1 MPSPFPGMDPW
12 LERPDLW
19 PDVHNSLIA
28 AIRDVL
34 APRLRPRYIV
44 TLEERVFV
52 EDQQSLSLVGRPDI
66 AVVGVGIATGGG
78 SVRSTSAVVEVELPA
93 TDRARETYL
102 EVRGANEGEVVT
114 VIEVLSP
121 SNKRTGEGRRAY
133 LEKRTATFASLTSLV
148 EIDLLRAGE
157 SMPVVRGRP
166 VSDYSILVSRSWA
179 RPRADLLPFSVR
191 EQIPPLPV
199 PLRRSEQETSLDL
212 GAILHGLYDRA
223 GYDLRIDYERPSD
236 PALRE
241 DDAVWARERLT
252 DARPS

>member
-1 MPSPFPGMDPW
+1 MPSPFSGMDPW
-12 LERPDLW
+12 LERPNLW

-52 EDQQSLSLVGRPDI
+52 EEQQGLSLVGRPDL
-66 AVVGVGIATGGG
+66 AVVGASSATGGG
-78 SVRSTSAVVEVELPA
+78 SARSASAVVEVELPV

-102 EVRGANEGEVVT
+102 EVRGVPEGDVVT

-121 SNKRTGEGRRAY
+121 SNKRKGEGRRVY

-166 VSDYSILVSRSWA
+166 ASDYSILVSRSWA

-191 EQIPPLPV
+191 EEIPRLPV
-199 PLRRSEQETSLDL
+199 PLRRSEEEPMLEL
-212 GAILHGLYDRA
+212 GTILHELYDRA
-223 GYDLRIDYERPSD
+223 GYDLRIDYAGPPD
-236 PALRE
+236 PPLGE
-241 DDAVWARERLT
+241 GDAVWAHDRLKG
-252 DARPS
+252 ARPS

>member
-1 MPSPFPGMDPW
+1 MDPW

-34 APRLRPRYIV
+34 APRLRPRYVV

-52 EDQQSLSLVGRPDI
+52 EDQQGLSLVGRPDL
-66 AVVGVGIATGGG
+66 AVVGAGRMAGSGTARSAT
-78 SVRSTSAVVEVELPA
+78 AVVEVEVPV
-93 TDRARETYL
+93 TDRIRETYL
-102 EVRGANEGEVVT
+102 EVRGAPEGEVVT

-121 SNKRTGEGRRAY
+121 SNKRNGEGRRAY
-133 LEKRTATFASLTSLV
+133 LEKRTVAFASLTSLV

-157 SMPVVRGRP
+157 PMPVVRGRP
-166 VSDYSILVSRSWA
+166 ASDYSILVSRSWA

-191 EQIPPLPV
+191 DEIPSLPV
-199 PLRRSEQETSLDL
+199 PLRRSEEEPTLDL

-223 GYDLRIDYERPSD
+223 GYDLRIDYARPPD
-236 PALRE
+236 PPLRE
-241 DDAVWARERLT
+241 DDAQWAQERIKA
-252 DARPS
+252 ARPS

>member
-34 APRLRPRYIV
+34 APRLRPRYVV

-52 EDQQSLSLVGRPDI
+52 EDQQGLSLVGRPDL
-66 AVVGVGIATGGG
+66 AVVGAERLAGGWTARSAT
-78 SVRSTSAVVEVELPA
+78 AVVEVEVPV
-93 TDRARETYL
+93 TDRIRETYL
-102 EVRGANEGEVVT
+102 EVRGAQEGEVVT

-121 SNKRTGEGRRAY
+121 SNKRSGEGRRAY
-133 LEKRTATFASLTSLV
+133 VEKRTTAFASLTSLV

-157 SMPVVRGRP
+157 PMPVVRGRP
-166 VSDYSILVSRSWA
+166 ASDYSILVSRAWA

-191 EQIPPLPV
+191 DEVPPVPV
-199 PLRRSEQETSLDL
+199 PLRRSEEEPTLDL

-223 GYDLRIDYERPSD
+223 GYDLRIDYAK
-236 PALRE
+236 PAEPPLGE
-241 DDAVWARERLT
+241 ADAAWAQERLKA
-252 DARPS
+252 ARPS